1 VVGRG
6 DIALRARY
14 SKLFF
19 LQELD
24 SSPVGAVMEQVQI
37 DIEDGRMAGLL
48 RHDVSVPKL
57 VVQRAAG

>member
-1 VVGRG
+1 
-6 DIALRARY
+6 
-14 SKLFF
+14 
-19 LQELD
+19 
-24 SSPVGAVMEQVQI
+24 MEQVQI